1 MSTNTMKA
9 VRLYADWDPRPGFK
23 LGSKDV
29 DKTQTYL
36 GSRVWRNPRLV
47 IEEVPI
53 PKPGPKEVLIEVKQC
68 GICGSDVHMA
78 QADKDGYILY
88 PGLTGFPCTLGHE
101 LSGIV
106 RDFGPGARNKVTNKP
121 FKGGEAVC
129 TEEMVWCG
137 SCQPCADGFP
147 NHCERLDEIGF
158 NINGGFTKYLV
169 VPDRLL
175 WSLDPLREHYSE
187 KDVFRLGSMVEPTC
201 VAYTGVIVRGGGIKA
216 GDNVVICGSGPIG
229 LAACAIL
236 KRAGAAK
243 VILSEPE
250 PARAAVGLKLG
261 ADVVINPLKE
271 DMKERVLE
279 ITHGMGAKLYLEAT
293 GLPTT
298 VYPQIEACIWEGRAL
313 NATVVIVARA
323 DAKIPVTGEVL
334 QVRRAQIVG
343 TQGHSGDGTFPHVIQ
358 CMANGMNMLP
368 MITKEISLAEVPDN
382 IIRLQTDRKECK
394 ISCTEPGLASG
405 GTAASS
411 AKAAQPQAAREKVL
425 V

>member
-1 MSTNTMKA
+1 MTTKTNTMRA

-29 DKTQTYL
+29 DKKQTYL
-36 GSRVWRNPRLV
+36 GSRVWRNPRLK

-53 PKPGPKEVLIEVKQC
+53 PKPGPHEVLIEVQQC

-78 QADKDGYILY
+78 QADKEGYIFY

-106 RDFGPGARNKVTNKP
+106 RDFGPGAKNKATNKP
-121 FKGGEAVC
+121 FVGGEAVC
-129 TEEMVWCG
+129 AEEMVWCG
-137 SCQPCADGFP
+137 ACQPCADGFP
-147 NHCERLDEIGF
+147 NRCERLDEIGF
-158 NINGGFTKYLV
+158 NINGAFTKYIVL
-169 VPDRLL
+169 PDRLL
-175 WSLDPLREHYSE
+175 WSLDPLREKFSGQ
-187 KDVFRLGSMVEPTC
+187 DIFRLGSMVEPTC
-201 VAYTGVIVRGGGIKA
+201 VAYTGVIVRGGGIKP

-250 PARAAVGLKLG
+250 PARAAVALKLG
-261 ADVVINPLKE
+261 ADVVINPITE
-271 DMKERVLE
+271 NMKERVLE

-293 GLPTT
+293 GLPTI
-298 VYPQIEACIWEGRAL
+298 VYPQIEACIWEGRTL

-358 CMANGMNMLP
+358 SMATGLNMLP
-368 MITKEISLAEVPDN
+368 MITKEIKLDQVPEN

-394 ISCTEPGLASG
+394 ISCVKPG
-405 GTAASS
+405 
-411 AKAAQPQAAREKVL
+411 E
-425 V
+425 